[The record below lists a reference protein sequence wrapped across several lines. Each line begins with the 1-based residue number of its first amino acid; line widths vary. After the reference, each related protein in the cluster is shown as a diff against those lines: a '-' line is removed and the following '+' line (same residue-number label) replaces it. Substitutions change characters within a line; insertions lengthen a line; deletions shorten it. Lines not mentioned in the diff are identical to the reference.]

1 MASNYQYLVNTGV
14 IVADTGTL
22 LDIVQTEF
30 KNAFGED
37 LIVTPDTPQG
47 VLITGETAAR
57 VAVVNNNAAL
67 ANQINPNI
75 SGGVFLD
82 AICALTGLQRLAATP
97 TTVTATISGVSGT
110 VIPEGSRAQTQAQ
123 AVFRTTGAVT
133 IGGGGTVS
141 ADFESVDLGPVVCDA
156 GDLTQIVDG
165 ILGWE
170 SVNNTDAALQ
180 GTNTQS
186 DQSLRA
192 ERKVTLAGQGVSLP
206 EAIVSGLYETPGV
219 KSLSFRENVKSTTQT
234 IDGVSMVPHS
244 IFVCVQGGTDTDVA
258 TTLLETKSGG
268 CDWNGNTSV
277 NVTEPSSGQIYPV
290 KFSRPET
297 VPFKV
302 RTTVSVVSSLIDP
315 ATVVPQAI
323 LNYVNGGLE
332 GEQGLIVGQDVSA
345 FELAGAITTQYP
357 GIYVSILE
365 ISPITTT
372 GDDWGTSAIPISIEQ
387 VATLT
392 AGDIEVT
399 VV

>member
-57 VAVVNNNAAL
+57 TAVVNNNAAL

-75 SGGVFLD
+75 AGGVFLD
-82 AICALTGLQRLAATP
+82 AICALTGLQRLPATP
-97 TTVTATISGVSGT
+97 TTVTATLSGVAGT
-110 VIPEGSRAQTQAQ
+110 VVPEGSRAQTQAQ
-123 AVFRTTGAVT
+123 VVFQTIGAVT
-133 IGGGGTVS
+133 IGGDGTIS
-141 ADFESVDLGPVVCDA
+141 ANFESVDLGPAVCDV

-170 SVNNTDAALQ
+170 SVINAAAAVQ

-219 KSLSFRENVKSTTQT
+219 RSLSFRENVKSITQT
-234 IDGVSMVPHS
+234 IDGVSMVAHS

-268 CDWNGNTSV
+268 CDWNGNTTI

-290 KFSRPET
+290 KFSRPEI

-315 ATVVPQAI
+315 SSVVPQAI
-323 LNYVNGGLE
+323 LDYVNGNLE

-387 VATLT
+387 IATLT